1 MFVPLRTRVGAN
13 TGTPSLIGHLRS
25 GESTSVNGKRRPVAS
40 DTWIVSGVD
49 QRVADAVSDH
59 FGAPV
64 EPWDDPK
71 TMDKWR
77 VRTGLPTVPVRLG
90 YLDPDRLAHY
100 ELFGGKGLVKRCD
113 ATRDGTRTCWTVLR
127 DGPHTAEVSGPCE
140 CVAAIETGRQGD
152 ECRPTLRLPVFL
164 DIPGLPVAA
173 QFGFVSHSEIACME
187 IPWTIAGAQQA
198 LGENLFRYRMEL
210 AIVPR
215 SSSGGSKV
223 YHVPVLRIRE
233 AVETLVAIQSGR
245 SDAELPGPPPRPEL
259 ASPVEYVADDTREW
273 WRTTIRG
280 MTPEQK
286 SWLSEQFQT
295 HGIDLRNPVP
305 VAQTET
311 VAKLMDDAMSDIDDA
326 EVVE

>member
-1 MFVPLRTRVGAN
+1 MFVSLRTRVGAN

-25 GESTSVNGKRRPVAS
+25 GESTTTNGKRRPVAS
-40 DTWIVSGVD
+40 PTWIVSGVD
-49 QRVADAVSDH
+49 LRVADAVSAH
-59 FGAPV
+59 FGAPI

-77 VRTGLPTVPVRLG
+77 VRTGQPTVPVRLG
-90 YLDPDRLAHY
+90 YLDPDRLAQY

-140 CVAAIETGRQGD
+140 CAAAIETGQRGD

-164 DIPGLPVAA
+164 DVPGLPVAA

-198 LGENLFRYRMEL
+198 LGENLFQYRMEL

-223 YHVPVLRIRE
+223 YQVPVLRIRE

-245 SDAELPGPPPRPEL
+245 SDTELPCPPPQPEL
-259 ASPVEYVADDTREW
+259 PAPVDYVDEETREW
-273 WRTTIRG
+273 WRATIHR
-280 MTPEQK
+280 MAPEQK

-295 HGIDLRNPVP
+295 HGIDLRQPVP
-305 VAQTET
+305 VTQTET
-311 VAKLMDDAMSDIDDA
+311 VSKLMQEATT
-326 EVVE
+326 

>member
-1 MFVPLRTRVGAN
+1 MFVSLRTRVGAN
-13 TGTPSLIGHLRS
+13 TGTSSLIGHLRS
-25 GESTSVNGKRRPVAS
+25 GESTTTNGKRRPVAS
-40 DTWIVSGVD
+40 PTWIVSGVD
-49 QRVADAVSDH
+49 LRVADAVSAH
-59 FGAPV
+59 FGAPI

-77 VRTGLPTVPVRLG
+77 VRTGQPTVPVRLG
-90 YLDPDRLAHY
+90 YLDPDRLAQY

-140 CVAAIETGRQGD
+140 CAAAIETGQRGD

-164 DIPGLPVAA
+164 DVPGLPVAA

-198 LGENLFRYRMEL
+198 LGENLFQYRMEL

-223 YHVPVLRIRE
+223 YQVPGLRIRE

-245 SDAELPGPPPRPEL
+245 SDTELPCPPPQPEL
-259 ASPVEYVADDTREW
+259 PAPVDYVDEETREW
-273 WRTTIRG
+273 WRATIHR
-280 MTPEQK
+280 MAPEQK

-295 HGIDLRNPVP
+295 HGIDLRQPVP
-305 VAQTET
+305 VTQTET
-311 VAKLMDDAMSDIDDA
+311 VSKLMEEATSDIVDA

>member
-90 YLDPDRLAHY
+90 YLDPDRLAQY

-164 DIPGLPVAA
+164 DIRVCRLQP
-173 QFGFVSHSEIACME
+173 
-187 IPWTIAGAQQA
+187 
-198 LGENLFRYRMEL
+198 
-210 AIVPR
+210 
-215 SSSGGSKV
+215 SSGSCRIPK
-223 YHVPVLRIRE
+223 LRAWR
-233 AVETLVAIQSGR
+233 SRGR
-245 SDAELPGPPPRPEL
+245 SRVRNKRSA
-259 ASPVEYVADDTREW
+259 
-273 WRTTIRG
+273 RTCSGTA
-280 MTPEQK
+280 
-286 SWLSEQFQT
+286 W
-295 HGIDLRNPVP
+295 N
-305 VAQTET
+305 
-311 VAKLMDDAMSDIDDA
+311 
-326 EVVE
+326 